1 MIRLTLV
8 AEGMLVFINIYTFIL
23 FGRIIMS
30 WFMMGA
36 GGGGNEIVESIYR
49 ILFGLTEPLLA
60 PLRSVIPNIRMGMGY
75 LDLSP
80 IVLLILLRIARQ
92 VVFQYIYF

>member
-1 MIRLTLV
+1 MTLV
-8 AEGMLVFINIYTFIL
+8 ADGLLFFINLYTFIL

-30 WFMMGA
+30 WFMMSS
-36 GGGGNEIVESIYR
+36 GGGGNDTVESIYR
-49 ILFGLTEPLLA
+49 VLYGLTEPLLA

-92 VVFQYIYF
+92 VIYQYIYF

>member
-1 MIRLTLV
+1 MTMVL
-8 AEGMLVFINIYTFIL
+8 EGLLVFINIYTFIV

-36 GGGGNEIVESIYR
+36 GGSEAVSSIYQ
-49 ILFGLTEPLLA
+49 ILYALTEPLLA
-60 PLRSVIPNIRMGMGY
+60 PLRAVIPTVKMGMGA

-80 IVLLILLRIARQ
+80 IVLLILLRVARQ
-92 VVFQYIYF
+92 IVYQYLYF